1 MVQLTLDL
9 CHYTMNMQSYQLCRY
24 NFASFSLQST
34 FSLHPRSHS
43 TEKYLFE
50 IQKLKFIITCGY
62 IFYKLRKTPIYIV
75 RWLILWFPNEP
86 KLRFDYTKLE
96 ESKLKKT
103 FPGLWL
109 VNFHPNWALIG
120 QLRHMVSLFH
130 LTMVLRGFAS
140 LHKKLWNINT
150 NNYLTLK

>member
-34 FSLHPRSHS
+34 FSSHPGPHS
-43 TEKYLFE
+43 AEKYLFE
-50 IQKLKFIITCGY
+50 IQKLKFIITCDY
-62 IFYKLRKTPIYIV
+62 MVLELKKTPIYKV

-96 ESKLKKT
+96 EGKLMKT
-103 FPGLWL
+103 FQVLWL
-109 VNFHPNWALIG
+109 VNSQSSGALIG
-120 QLRHMVSLFH
+120 LNQDYGTPRSDGGPMFPWSK
-130 LTMVLRGFAS
+130 T
-140 LHKKLWNINT
+140 
-150 NNYLTLK
+150 

>member
-96 ESKLKKT
+96 ESKLRMT
-103 FPGLWL
+103 FPDLWL
-109 VNFHPNWALIG
+109 VNSLLSGPLIG
-120 QLRHMVSLFH
+120 LNQDYGTPRSDGGPMFPWSK
-130 LTMVLRGFAS
+130 T
-140 LHKKLWNINT
+140 
-150 NNYLTLK
+150 